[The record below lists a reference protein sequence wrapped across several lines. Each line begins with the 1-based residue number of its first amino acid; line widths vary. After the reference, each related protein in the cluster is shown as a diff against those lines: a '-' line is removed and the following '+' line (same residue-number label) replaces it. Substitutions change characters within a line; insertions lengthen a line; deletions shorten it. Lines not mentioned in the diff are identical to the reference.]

1 MKDTIKKA
9 LTIAVT
15 FFLVLTMIPLSS
27 VKAETDSVYE
37 PITIGKSSLNGNAI
51 WGATEEINDE
61 NVVLM
66 DNSAFLYSKTR
77 FEDGGLSN
85 DGSLTMGSGVPYQL
99 ANGNASTAYDGTDCI
114 RLTND
119 VRSVTMNL
127 ETLGAYDNVGVLA
140 TAGGPGA
147 GNYADFSV
155 TLTYTDGTEEQTKYK
170 LYDWYDATS
179 VTGVEK
185 YNGIRRINKNSTTI
199 DSGSSSSGAP
209 YLHSSLI
216 ASDESKLIKSITFT
230 MKGRNGSDDATGLY
244 CCIFAITGQISSN
257 APRRPTAINATGVD
271 TTKFT
276 ANWKRVDNA
285 DAYYLDVS
293 KYPNFIDEN
302 GNPSFIDGYNNKE
315 VSSTNCEVTGLEAKQ
330 KYYYRVRAKNEH
342 GQSISSNVIKVVAMK
357 HEHSWEYNGKGNIIS
372 AYCTNEENADACDY
386 QNNNKLTLI
395 LNAENAI
402 YTGEAYN
409 KAEVANNITEET
421 DEEASNITY
430 EGIDGTSY
438 TSTTTPPTN
447 VGKYQASITL
457 GGATA
462 KKTFEITPASITD
475 ATLTNNEIE
484 YTGNSLQPTKE
495 ALRVSSNSLTLSSN
509 DYDISGDRYTNIGG
523 PYIMKVEGKGN
534 FTGEKNVEWYIVK
547 RKLNVF
553 VDMED
558 WTYGNPSNSPKISG
572 NLPTNAK
579 VEYKY
584 YQREYYN
591 YPECHYKE
599 LSEKPTNAGSYAV
612 KAFIKADTY
621 EDYKSDYIPF
631 SVYPKLISIDWSNTT
646 LTYNGNNQKPVATA
660 KDLVG
665 NDICDVTVTG
675 EQKNAGEYTAIAESL
690 SNANYVLPMN
700 RSTGFVI
707 NKKKLTVKDLTV
719 EDREYNE
726 TNNVTLKGGKLSG
739 IIENDQVMA
748 AMPSTGTVEDGNV
761 GENKEVSYNIPELTG
776 KDKDNYEYDKTAWP
790 KLLVTIKK
798 ASENQSNTV
807 ITTTKEELDKVYD
820 GKESVDVKSTSK
832 NSNDPVIEY
841 KKKGADDATYTTK
854 KPTEAGDYTVRVT
867 YPTDKN
873 YNKSSTTKDFTIEKA
888 KVTVKVNDLSKV
900 YGDKD
905 QELSYEVEGV
915 VDGTP
920 LKDITLSRKEG
931 ENVGT
936 YVIKATQKEES
947 NPNYAITFVDGTYT
961 IASKD
966 SKNAKVILKNVLRA
980 NGNGQTQEIDKVM
993 VDGKELTKDDYDVV
1007 GNVAKESGV
1016 YTLTIKGKGNYSGE
1030 CKVTYVVV
1038 PAKASQIKEDS
1049 KGNIVIG
1056 NGTLLLNIKTEKGT
1070 PATKL
1075 ESNKAEIINMLIES
1089 KQLTANELSEIANG
1103 ANVDVI
1109 LIVKD
1114 ANEIITESSKET
1126 ILSNTKGYTIG
1137 QYIDISLYK
1146 YMIID
1151 GNRDDGEAI
1160 HETSNKIKISIEIPT
1175 ELINKDSKINRTY
1188 YIVRNHDGKVEILKG
1203 IYNEETNTYT
1213 FETDCF
1219 SDYAIIYKDEAVKT
1233 TVTGN
1238 VNPTSTETVGVKEE
1252 NKVKVQKIKTGDDVF
1267 VVGYVVLLVLTLI
1280 GMVFLRKKENN

>member
-1 MKDTIKKA
+1 MKDIIKKA

-15 FFLVLTMIPLSS
+15 FFMILTMIPLSS

-66 DNSAFLYSKTR
+66 DDSAFLYSKAR
-77 FEDGGLSN
+77 FKDGGLSN

-119 VRSVTMNL
+119 ERSVTMNL
-127 ETLGAYDNVGVLA
+127 ETLGAYDNVDVLA
-140 TAGGPGA
+140 TAGGPGT

-155 TLTYTDGTEEQTKYK
+155 TLTYTDDTTSQTNYK

-179 VTGVEK
+179 VDGVEN

-216 ASDESKLIKSITFT
+216 ESNASKLIKSITFT
-230 MKGRNGSDDATGLY
+230 MKGKNGSDNATGLY

-257 APRRPTAINATGVD
+257 APKRPTAIDATGVD

-276 ANWKRVDNA
+276 ANWNSVVNA
-285 DAYYLDVS
+285 ESYYLDVS

-302 GNPSFIDGYNNKE
+302 GNPSFIEGYNNKE
-315 VSSTNCEVTGLEAKQ
+315 VTSTNYEVTGLEAKQ
-330 KYYYRVRAKNEH
+330 KYYYRVRAKNVH
-342 GQSISSNVIKVVAMK
+342 GQSISSNVIKVVAMR
-357 HEHSWEYNGKGNIIS
+357 HQHSWKYNGNENIIF
-372 AYCTNEENADACDY
+372 AHCTSTENVAECDY
-386 QNNNKLTLI
+386 QNDSSLSLELKAD
-395 LNAENAI
+395 NAV
-402 YTGEAYN
+402 YTGKAYN
-409 KAEVANNITEET
+409 EAVVVNNITEET
-421 DEEASNITY
+421 DVAASNITY

-438 TSTTTPPTN
+438 TSTPTPPTN

-462 KKTFEITPASITD
+462 KETFEITPASITD
-475 ATLTNNEIE
+475 ATLTNNKIE

-509 DYDISGDRYTNIGG
+509 DYNISDDRQTNIGG
-523 PYIMKVEGKGN
+523 PYTMKVTGKGN
-534 FTGEKNVEWYIVK
+534 FTGEKNVEWYIVE
-547 RKLNVF
+547 RKLNVS
-553 VDMED
+553 VDMGD
-558 WTYGNPSNSPKISG
+558 WTYGSPSNSPRISG

-591 YPECHYKE
+591 YPECHYDE
-599 LSEKPTNAGSYAV
+599 LSEKPTNAGRYAV

-621 EDYKSDYIPF
+621 EDYESGYIPF
-631 SVYPKLISIDWSNTT
+631 SVYQKLISIDWSNTT
-646 LTYNGNNQKPVATA
+646 LTYNGKNQKPVATA

-707 NKKKLTVKDLTV
+707 NKKKLTVKNLTV

-761 GENKEVSYNIPELTG
+761 GENKEVSYDIPELTG
-776 KDKDNYEYDKTAWP
+776 KDKDNYEYAEKAWP
-790 KLLVTIKK
+790 QLLVTIKK

-980 NGNGQTQEIDKVM
+980 NGNEQTQEIDKVI
-993 VDGKELTKDDYDVV
+993 VDGKELTNDDYDVV
-1007 GNVAKESGV
+1007 GNIAKEPGT
-1016 YTLTIKGKGNYSGE
+1016 YTLTIRGKGNYSGE
-1030 CKVTYVVV
+1030 YKVTYVVA
-1038 PAKASQIKEDS
+1038 PSEASQIKEDS
-1049 KGNIVIG
+1049 KGNVVIG
-1056 NGTLLLNIKTEKGT
+1056 NGTLLVNIKTEKGA
-1070 PATKL
+1070 PVTKL

-1103 ANVDVI
+1103 AEVDVI
-1109 LIVKD
+1109 LTVKD
-1114 ANEIITESSKET
+1114 ANETITKASKET

-1151 GNRDDGEAI
+1151 GNRDEGESI
-1160 HETSNKIKISIEIPT
+1160 HETSDKIKVSIEIPT
-1175 ELINKDSKINRTY
+1175 ELINKDSNINRTY

-1203 IYNEETNTYT
+1203 VYNEETNTYT
-1213 FETDCF
+1213 FETDRF
-1219 SDYAIIYKDEAVKT
+1219 SDYAIIYKDETVKS
-1233 TVTGN
+1233 TVIEKTN
-1238 VNPTSTETVGVKEE
+1238 LTSTETTGVKA
-1252 NKVKVQKIKTGDDVF
+1252 KIKTGDDVF
-1267 VVGYVVLLVLTLI
+1267 VVGYVILLVSTLI
-1280 GMVFLRKKENN
+1280 GMVFLRKKNN

>member
-15 FFLVLTMIPLSS
+15 FFMVLTMIPLSS
-27 VKAETDSVYE
+27 VKAESDTDSVYE

-51 WGATEEINDE
+51 WGATEEINDG

-66 DNSAFLYSKTR
+66 DDSAFLYSKAR
-77 FEDGGLSN
+77 HEDGGLSN
-85 DGSLTMGSGVPYQL
+85 DGSLKMESGVPYQL
-99 ANGNASTAYDGTDCI
+99 ANGNAATAYNGNDCI

-119 VRSVTMNL
+119 VRDVTMNL
-127 ETLGAYDNVGVLA
+127 ETLGAYDNVNVLA
-140 TAGGPGA
+140 TAGGPGP
-147 GNYADFSV
+147 GSYADFSV
-155 TLTYTDGTEEQTKYK
+155 TLTYTDDTTSQTNYK

-179 VTGVEK
+179 VDGVEN

-216 ASDESKLIKSITFT
+216 KSNASKLIKSITFT
-230 MKGRNGSDDATGLY
+230 MNGKNGSDDAKGLY

-257 APRRPTAINATGVD
+257 APKSPTAINATDVD

-276 ANWKRVDNA
+276 AKWDEVANA
-285 DAYYLDVS
+285 DSYYLDVS

-302 GNPSFIDGYNNKE
+302 GNPSFIEDYNNKG
-315 VSSTNCEVTGLEAKQ
+315 VNSTNCEVTGLDAKQ
-330 KYYYRVRAKNEH
+330 KYYYRVRAKNNY

-357 HEHSWEYNGKGNIIS
+357 HKHSWKYTGNGNKIF
-372 AYCTNEENADACDY
+372 AHCTSTDENKYECDY
-386 QNNNKLTLI
+386 QNDNNKLTLI
-395 LNAENAI
+395 LNAENAV
-402 YTGEAYN
+402 YTGKAYN
-409 KAEVANNITEET
+409 EAKVANSITEET
-421 DEEASNITY
+421 DEKASNITY
-430 EGIDGTSY
+430 VGIDDTSY
-438 TSTTTPPTN
+438 TRTTTPPTD
-447 VGKYQASITL
+447 VGKYKASITL
-457 GGATA
+457 SGATA
-462 KKTFEITPASITD
+462 TKTFEITPASITN
-475 ATLTNNEIE
+475 ATLINNKIE

-495 ALRVSSNSLTLSSN
+495 ALRVSSNSLTLSSD
-509 DYDISGDRYTNIGG
+509 DYDISDDHYTNIGG
-523 PYIMKVEGKGN
+523 PYTMKVKGKGN
-534 FTGEKNVEWYIVK
+534 FTGEKDVEWYIVK
-547 RKLNVF
+547 RKLNVS
-553 VDMED
+553 VAMGN
-558 WTYGNPSNSPKISG
+558 WTYGSPSISPRISG
-572 NLPTNAK
+572 NLPTDAE

-591 YPECHYKE
+591 YNE

-621 EDYKSDYIPF
+621 EDYQSDYIPF
-631 SVYPKLISIDWSNTT
+631 SVHQKLISIDWSNTT
-646 LTYNGNNQKPVATA
+646 LTYNGENQKPVATA

-675 EQKNAGEYTAIAESL
+675 ERKNAGEYTAIAESL
-690 SNANYVLPMN
+690 SNANYVLPTN

-761 GENKEVSYNIPELTG
+761 GENKEVSYDIPELTG
-776 KDKDNYEYDKTAWP
+776 KDKDNYEYAEKAWP
-790 KLLVTIKK
+790 QLLVTIKK

-841 KKKGADDATYTTK
+841 KKKGANDATYTTK

-931 ENVGT
+931 ENVGA
-936 YVIKATQKEES
+936 YVIKATQKEGS

-980 NGNGQTQEIDKVM
+980 NGNEQTQEIDKVI

-1007 GNVAKESGV
+1007 GNVAKEPGA
-1016 YTLTIKGKGNYSGE
+1016 YTLTIRGKGNYSGE
-1030 CKVTYVVV
+1030 YKVTYVVA
-1038 PAKASQIKEDS
+1038 PSEASQIKEDS
-1049 KGNIVIG
+1049 KGNVVIG
-1056 NGTLLLNIKTEKGT
+1056 NGTLLVNIKTEKGV
-1070 PATKL
+1070 PVTKL
-1075 ESNKAEIINMLIES
+1075 ESNRAEIINMLIES

-1103 ANVDVI
+1103 ADVDVI
-1109 LIVKD
+1109 LTVKD
-1114 ANEIITESSKET
+1114 ANETITKASKEK

-1151 GNRDDGEAI
+1151 GNRDEGEVI
-1160 HETSNKIKISIEIPT
+1160 HETSDKIKVSIEIPT

-1213 FETDCF
+1213 FETDRF